1 MLRAMLT
8 FIQVL
13 VSGVAM
19 GCVYGLVALSFV
31 LIYKAADTVSFMQ
44 GELLMVGAFAVVA
57 LQAAG
62 WPLAVALIGGVAG
75 AALLGAVLERT
86 VLRHTLGQPAMG
98 QSAMGQSHL
107 GAVLL
112 TFGLGLML
120 RGGVTAVP
128 AASHG
133 MFALP
138 LPWADAVFRLGP
150 LSLPGGQLLVM
161 AVTAL
166 AAAALS
172 LFFRYSR
179 SGLALRACAEDARSA
194 ALMGVPVA
202 RMHTLA
208 WALGAAL
215 AALAG
220 VLLAP
225 ITFVHLN
232 MGFIALKAFPAAVLG
247 GLTSLPGAL
256 AGGVFLGVVEA
267 LAGLVLPEGTKDV
280 VPYLLLLAAL
290 LLFPAGFGARRTA

>member
-1 MLRAMLT
+1 MLT

-98 QSAMGQSHL
+98 QSHL

-138 LPWADAVFRLGP
+138 LPWADAVVRLGP

-290 LLFPAGFGARRTA
+290 LLFPAGFGARRAA

>member
-98 QSAMGQSHL
+98 QSHL

-138 LPWADAVFRLGP
+138 LPWADAVVRLGP

-290 LLFPAGFGARRTA
+290 LLFPAGFGARRAA

>member
-13 VSGVAM
+13 LSGLAI

-31 LIYKAADTVSFMQ
+31 LVYKAADTVSFMQ
-44 GELLMVGAFAVVA
+44 GELLMVGAFAVVV

-62 WPLAVALIGGVAG
+62 WPLAAALTGGVAG

-86 VLRHTLGQPAMG
+86 ALRYTLGH
-98 QSAMGQSHL
+98 SHL
-107 GAVLL
+107 SAVLL

-133 MFALP
+133 MFVLP
-138 LPWADAVFRLGP
+138 LPWADEVFRLGP

-161 AVTAL
+161 AITAL
-166 AAAALS
+166 VAAALS

-267 LAGLVLPEGTKDV
+267 LAGLVLPEGSKDV